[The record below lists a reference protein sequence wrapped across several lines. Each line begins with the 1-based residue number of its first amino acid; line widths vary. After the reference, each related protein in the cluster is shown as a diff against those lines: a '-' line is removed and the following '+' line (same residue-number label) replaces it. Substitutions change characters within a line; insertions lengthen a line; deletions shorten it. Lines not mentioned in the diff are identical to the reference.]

1 MFVVPTWRPADPKS
15 RQLITSSAVITG
27 CSVAPTITERRKV
40 ELLSSLA
47 HAAIIE
53 GVCEENLTSDKLP
66 DDLFPIYFVY
76 ANESQGELNIN
87 IKRPLGPYSMH
98 PVSYYTM

>member
-1 MFVVPTWRPADPKS
+1 M
-15 RQLITSSAVITG
+15 
-27 CSVAPTITERRKV
+27 

-66 DDLFPIYFVY
+66 DDLLPIYFVY

-87 IKRPLGPYSMH
+87 IKRRLGPYSMH
-98 PVSYYTM
+98 PVRLYNVVCDKML